1 MNYWTIIDN
10 RHAGPFTAEQLMER
24 GLSPDTPVWHPGL
37 PDWVEAREI
46 PELCSMIESARTAPA
61 PEPPAEPEPQPYAG
75 KPAPQPYAGK
85 PEPQPYAGQPEPQPY
100 GGFAPA
106 QQPWRN
112 DAPRRPWQAEP
123 PMQPAPQCPPAYLA
137 WSIIVTILC
146 CQVLGVIAIVCS
158 AQVKSAYNRGEYQ
171 RAQKLSEWAQWM
183 IILAIVIGLLAMPLQ
198 LLLL

>member
-61 PEPPAEPEPQPYAG
+61 PEPPAEPEP
-75 KPAPQPYAGK
+75 
-85 PEPQPYAGQPEPQPY
+85 QPEPQPY